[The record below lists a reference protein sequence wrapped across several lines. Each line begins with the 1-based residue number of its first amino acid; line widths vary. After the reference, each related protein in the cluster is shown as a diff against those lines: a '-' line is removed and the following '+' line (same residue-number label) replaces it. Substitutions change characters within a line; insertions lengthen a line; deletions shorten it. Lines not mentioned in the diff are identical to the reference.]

1 MIQKCAFTGVPPVL
15 EHVLGEFLG
24 LGSPGPRRGVRLN
37 LTLSPCGR
45 PTQHLLIEPQ
55 FHQVLAIIHVLREG
69 CFHLS
74 GKLRENALD
83 HFF

>member
-15 EHVLGEFLG
+15 EHILGDFLG

-45 PTQHLLIEPQ
+45 PTQHLLTEP
-55 FHQVLAIIHVLREG
+55 VS
-69 CFHLS
+69 S
-74 GKLRENALD
+74 GPCHHPCAAGRLFPLEPEA
-83 HFF
+83 